1 MTLKEQSS
9 KEQLLKVQLLKE
21 NLYEKQTGNKWD
33 RRSKLEIYEDLKKT
47 NNEVSI
53 LVAPIIYIHENYS
66 IFPLSGISNS
76 QTINCNENGYYSIY
90 QSDRY
95 GFNNPNTEWDEKEI
109 EYFIVGD
116 SFTHD
121 CVNRPYTIGS
131 ILRNLSNKSVLD
143 LGLGGNGPLIEY
155 AILREYLDTDVK
167 KVVWFFFEG
176 NDLYELKTEKKSN
189 ILLNYLNDLN
199 FTQNLKSKQNEIDNL
214 GKTIISKERKQVIK
228 IEKNIKFKLLRF
240 IKLYITRQL
249 ILPAPAIT
257 VAPEFKKI
265 LKLTKELVE
274 KNNSKLYFV
283 YLPDYSRYKMN
294 YSNLNHSYVKS
305 IGDQFNIIK
314 DIVNE
319 LNISFI
325 DIHKEVFE
333 KEQNPTKLFPF
344 QQYGHYNIEGHKKVA
359 EAIYKLTKD

>member
-1 MTLKEQSS
+1 M
-9 KEQLLKVQLLKE
+9 
-21 NLYEKQTGNKWD
+21 
-33 RRSKLEIYEDLKKT
+33 
-47 NNEVSI
+47 
-53 LVAPIIYIHENYS
+53 
-66 IFPLSGISNS
+66 
-76 QTINCNENGYYSIY
+76 
-90 QSDRY
+90 
-95 GFNNPNTEWDEKEI
+95 
-109 EYFIVGD
+109 
-116 SFTHD
+116 
-121 CVNRPYTIGS
+121 
-131 ILRNLSNKSVLD
+131 
-143 LGLGGNGPLIEY
+143 
-155 AILREYLDTDVK
+155 
-167 KVVWFFFEG
+167 
-176 NDLYELKTEKKSN
+176 
-189 ILLNYLNDLN
+189 
-199 FTQNLKSKQNEIDNL
+199 

-283 YLPDYSRYKMN
+283 YLPDYSRYKIN